1 MKTALIILG
10 IIICLYL
17 ITTYPGYVIAVVVLA
32 IGGNIA
38 YYIAKR
44 RKAAKTATELPPQT
58 AVPSTPSEVPAA
70 PVSAR
75 ATQNASEP
83 ALIPQPELKSEPA
96 PIPQLEAKPASIP
109 RPEAKPEAEATPQ
122 PKPKPRNPRLEQ
134 FKKELG
140 AITRVDI
147 ALSEPVAKRR
157 LMDMPPFTFS
167 NVTRATRFDSIFPLV
182 FLDVETT
189 GLYPT
194 KDDIIEVSAI
204 KFDYGMNP
212 ISCFTTLCKPR
223 KPIPEEATK
232 INHITD
238 DMVASA
244 PEFSQ
249 VAPALTDYIRGCNVA
264 GHNLEFDLRFIFVH
278 GADFPEDKR
287 LYDTLDLARRT
298 IRKSSG
304 YGYDLGSVC
313 VYYGIWRDQAHRS
326 LSDCYA
332 TSKIFSSLVFDKTSR
347 RLELSEELELS
358 H

>member
-58 AVPSTPSEVPAA
+58 AVPSAPSEVPAA

-96 PIPQLEAKPASIP
+96 PIPQ
-109 RPEAKPEAEATPQ
+109 PEAKPEAEVTPQ

-134 FKKELG
+134 FEKELS
-140 AITRVDI
+140 AIPRVDI
-147 ALSEPVAKRR
+147 VLSESVAKRR
-157 LMDMPPFTFS
+157 LKDMPPYEFS
-167 NVTRATRFDSIFPLV
+167 NITRSTRYDSIFPLV

-189 GLYPT
+189 GFAPS
-194 KDDIIEVSAI
+194 KCEIIEVSAI
-204 KFDYGMNP
+204 KFAYGMDP
-212 ISCFTTLCKPR
+212 VSCFTTLCKPR
-223 KPIPEEATK
+223 KPIPEEITK

-238 DMVASA
+238 DMVADA
-244 PEFSQ
+244 PLFSQ
-249 VAPALTDYIRGCNVA
+249 IAPALTEYIRGCNVA
-264 GHNLEFDLRFIFVH
+264 GHNLEFDLRYIFVH

-287 LYDTLDLARRT
+287 FYDTLDLAHLT
-298 IRKSSG
+298 IKKSDV
-304 YGYDLGSVC
+304 YDYRLDTLCS
-313 VYYGIWRDQAHRS
+313 YYGIWREQAHRS

-332 TSKIFSSLVFDKTSR
+332 TSKVFSNLVFDKTSR